1 MNNLECGPG
10 VVMKKI
16 LLTVILMAF
25 ASWIHAAP
33 ILDCGPYT
41 IDSRLSSYYDQPE
54 QFRLFALDFQE
65 YNRENRDLGF
75 PYLSSSG
82 ILEAIKSINSKID
95 AQDKLTCNKFES
107 IEKQV
112 NSRFEFIEKSIAVA
126 RVEMDR
132 RLEGMNEFRAQLSSQ
147 TVTFPTRTEM
157 KSEIDKVGIK
167 VDINSAEIVNI
178 KRDMAAQ
185 EGAKRWADYIITII
199 ISAGVVIA
207 LRMVFKV

>member
-54 QFRLFALDFQE
+54 YFRLFALDFKSTTE
-65 YNRENRDLGF
+65 DRDYGL
-75 PYLSSSG
+75 PYPNYGS
-82 ILEAIKSINSKID
+82 ILEAIKSINSKLD

-107 IEKQV
+107 IEKQI
-112 NSRFEFIEKSIAVA
+112 NSRFEFMEKSVAVA

-167 VDINSAEIVNI
+167 VDINSAEIVSI

-185 EGAKRWADYIITII
+185 EGAKRWADYIVTII